1 MGGMPNG
8 GMPSGGMPSG
18 GMPSGGMPEG
28 GMDGFDGGDGGA
40 PGGGGGGGG
49 GFGGGSG
56 GGFGGGGDGGAP
68 GGFGGGDGDS
78 ARPGGD
84 EGGGDGGPGGGDD
97 DGELDIDAMML
108 MMNRTEERRAMLPE
122 LRDARERMGR
132 EVGGEQRL
140 QNMSYFLE
148 EMPSNVTAVLG
159 PMVEAS
165 RSMEGMGMNMSHM
178 VGMLDR
184 GMNMSEMRVRAD
196 PDPSALSFRLPL
208 PAPSLPPVPSFSAC
222 PDQPPLLHF
231 CCLLPAACLRR
242 RCPPF
247 PCH

>member
-1 MGGMPNG
+1 MGGMPN
-8 GMPSGGMPSG
+8 GGMPSG

-49 GFGGGSG
+49 GFGGGGG

-97 DGELDIDAMML
+97 STFDAMML
-108 MMNRTEERRAMLPE
+108 MMNRTEEGRAMLPE
-122 LRDARERMGR
+122 MRDARERMGR

-140 QNMSYFLE
+140 QNMSYFLG

-159 PMVEAS
+159 PMVDAS
-165 RSMEGMGMNMSHM
+165 RSMEGIGMNMSHM

-184 GMNMSEMRVRAD
+184 GMNMSEIRVRAD